1 MKKNGAPLESRR
13 YLAHLGT
20 KTDQFR
26 ALDGYIMKFM
36 VSFKKWID
44 LTFSSGTSHSFVQV
58 VLVPSFANSIGGKK
72 TFNRNSWLEI
82 AEFSSV
88 YAEEPSIAS

>member
-1 MKKNGAPLESRR
+1 MKKSGVPLGSHR
-13 YLAHLGT
+13 YFAHQAT

-26 ALDGYIMKFM
+26 ALDGYTMKFM

-58 VLVPSFANSIGGKK
+58 VLMPS
-72 TFNRNSWLEI
+72 LC
-82 AEFSSV
+82 
-88 YAEEPSIAS
+88 